1 MYSHWEAVLD
11 RLRSIRMWPSV
22 KRKVQSTFA
31 RVRQMEADMD
41 AR

>member
-11 RLRSIRMWPSV
+11 RLRSIRIWQSI
-22 KRKVQSTFA
+22 KRKMQSTFA
-31 RVRQMEADMD
+31 RVRQMKADMD